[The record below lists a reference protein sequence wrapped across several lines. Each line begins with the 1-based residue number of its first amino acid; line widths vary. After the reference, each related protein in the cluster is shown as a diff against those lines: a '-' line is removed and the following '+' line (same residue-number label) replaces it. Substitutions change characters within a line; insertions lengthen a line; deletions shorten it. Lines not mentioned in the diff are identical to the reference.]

1 MSDKKSHNPKIPAE
15 LLKRMAG
22 DVNVFHSNVYAREA
36 HGERIGS
43 TSRETFNQRL
53 SVHKNRQHVQSFR
66 DSRIGT
72 NPGRNE
78 HRQLNTDTT
87 PGERRLVA
95 PVQSPPKRQFQEPP
109 HRPFNPFN

>member
-43 TSRETFNQRL
+43 TSSETFNQRL
-53 SVHKNRQHVQSFR
+53 SVHKNRQHVRSFR
-66 DSRIGT
+66 DSHIGAT
-72 NPGRNE
+72 PNKDSHRAGANE
-78 HRQLNTDTT
+78 AAKI
-87 PGERRLVA
+87 ERTVS
-95 PVQSPPKRQFQEPP
+95 PIQPPPKRQFQEPP
-109 HRPFNPFN
+109 HRPFDPFK